1 MMWSTDYPHL
11 GNDWPRSGKVIMET
25 MGHID
30 RSERPRVCA
39 GNAVG
44 IFSLDRCLVQ
54 SFQEKDGLVS
64 TTHGA
69 GRLRAPCQQSFG
81 GVRSM
86 PLCFFPPRQHPSRC
100 LCQYERVV
108 DVGTYRRQG

>member
-54 SFQEKDGLVS
+54 SDME
-64 TTHGA
+64 
-69 GRLRAPCQQSFG
+69 
-81 GVRSM
+81 RS
-86 PLCFFPPRQHPSRC
+86 LCPVTPRRSRK
-100 LCQYERVV
+100 RT
-108 DVGTYRRQG
+108 D